1 MGLWQD
7 IRFAA
12 RLLVKDKWVTLAAAT
27 ALSLGI
33 AANSAVFTLVNAVL
47 IRGLPFDAPEQIVA
61 LSSRTTDGR
70 FRGISIPDFEDWK
83 ASSRLFDAAAL
94 SFTANLNV
102 SDDSGQPADRYSGP
116 YISTDIFRII
126 RQHPIL
132 GRNFT
137 PDDDR
142 LGADPVVMLGY
153 GIWTTRYGSDPSI
166 VGKTIKINSLPLT
179 VIGVMPRDMRFPPNS
194 DLWIPFSQLSP
205 GLRVLRRDA
214 RNFNGIARLKPGVTI
229 EQARAELSA
238 IGRALTAQ
246 YPDTNKDVAGWV
258 RSFDEAVNGDP
269 LRVVFGALMGAV
281 AFVLLIACANVANLL
296 LARAAARSR
305 EISVR
310 VSLGATRWRIV
321 RQLLIESV
329 LLAVLSGAIGLL
341 LSIGGIRLFDA
352 ATAAT
357 GQPYYM
363 VFTLDGVVFAYLA
376 AVCLGT
382 AVVFGLAPALHVSRT
397 NVNDLLKEGGRSGGA
412 GMRARRWTAVLM
424 VAELALTLVLLGG
437 AGLMMRSFL
446 NLYRADFGIETA
458 NLTTMQLVLPDRSF
472 PTPQLR
478 AAFIQ
483 RVQERVDQMA
493 EIEVGTI
500 STNAPLGGGNARPL
514 AVQGRDLP
522 TAEAAPRV
530 TTVGISAKYFETLGL
545 RPARGRALNERD
557 GQPGQDNVVIN
568 QQLAS
573 MHFAGEDPI
582 GRQIQFMAEGSSAGD
597 PAPWLTIVGI
607 APNVRQRQAQERD
620 PEPVAYVPYVLQPS
634 QVPTLIVRSRAP
646 LAAATDRLRN
656 EMRTLD
662 PDMPLFNVLTMDERL
677 AQQRWPFRVFG
688 AMFAIFAAIAL
699 ALSAVGLYAV
709 TAYSVS
715 QRTQEIGVRMALGAQ
730 PGQVLWLI
738 LRRALVQLSIGLA
751 IGVGG
756 AIGVGWLLRSLLVQ
770 MSWLDPITLTAI
782 VAVLVAV
789 ALAATFSP
797 ARRATRLDPVAAL
810 RYE

>member
-1 MGLWQD
+1 
-7 IRFAA
+7 
-12 RLLVKDKWVTLAAAT
+12 
-27 ALSLGI
+27 
-33 AANSAVFTLVNAVL
+33 
-47 IRGLPFDAPEQIVA
+47 
-61 LSSRTTDGR
+61 
-70 FRGISIPDFEDWK
+70 
-83 ASSRLFDAAAL
+83 
-94 SFTANLNV
+94 
-102 SDDSGQPADRYSGP
+102 
-116 YISTDIFRII
+116 
-126 RQHPIL
+126 
-132 GRNFT
+132 
-137 PDDDR
+137 
-142 LGADPVVMLGY
+142 
-153 GIWTTRYGSDPSI
+153 
-166 VGKTIKINSLPLT
+166 
-179 VIGVMPRDMRFPPNS
+179 
-194 DLWIPFSQLSP
+194 
-205 GLRVLRRDA
+205 
-214 RNFNGIARLKPGVTI
+214 
-229 EQARAELSA
+229 
-238 IGRALTAQ
+238 
-246 YPDTNKDVAGWV
+246 
-258 RSFDEAVNGDP
+258 
-269 LRVVFGALMGAV
+269 
-281 AFVLLIACANVANLL
+281 
-296 LARAAARSR
+296 
-305 EISVR
+305 
-310 VSLGATRWRIV
+310 
-321 RQLLIESV
+321 
-329 LLAVLSGAIGLL
+329 
-341 LSIGGIRLFDA
+341 
-352 ATAAT
+352 
-357 GQPYYM
+357 
-363 VFTLDGVVFAYLA
+363 
-376 AVCLGT
+376 
-382 AVVFGLAPALHVSRT
+382 
-397 NVNDLLKEGGRSGGA
+397 
-412 GMRARRWTAVLM
+412 MRARRWTAVLM

-545 RPARGRALNERD
+545 RLARGRALNERD
-557 GQPGQDNVVIN
+557 GQPGQYNVVIN